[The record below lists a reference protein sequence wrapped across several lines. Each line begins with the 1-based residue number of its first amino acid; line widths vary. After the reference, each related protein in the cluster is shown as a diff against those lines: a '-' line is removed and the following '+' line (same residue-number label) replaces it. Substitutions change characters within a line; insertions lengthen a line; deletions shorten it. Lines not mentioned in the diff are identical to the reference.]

1 MEIYL
6 DNSATTK
13 CTEKVI
19 EVATKAMT
27 QVYGNPS
34 SLHNMGMNAE
44 NMIKKAK
51 EQIAKTLRCSEKELI
66 FTSCGTEADNLAI
79 KGAVYGNPRL
89 GKHIITT
96 AVEHAAVTSTMKYL
110 EEEGYEVTYLPV
122 DKYGLISLEDL
133 KNAVREDTVLV
144 AIMMVNNEVGSRMPI
159 EEAGKLIKECNPKTL
174 FFVDAIQGYG
184 KYRINPATAKIDLLS
199 VSGHK
204 IHAPK
209 GVAFLYMKQGTKL
222 TTQLHGGGHQNNLRS
237 GTENVPGIAALGQ
250 AAEDI
255 YTDLEEKVEKMYAL
269 REFFIEEALKIE
281 GVKINGLHTR
291 ENAPHIISMSV
302 PGVRSEV
309 LLHALEEKEIYVS
322 AGSACSSNK
331 PAISATLKAIGL
343 PKESLES
350 TVRIS
355 MCEYTTKEELVEL
368 LEALKQLLPMLLRY
382 TRR

>member
-96 AVEHAAVTSTMKYL
+96 AVEHAAVASTMKHL

>member
-96 AVEHAAVTSTMKYL
+96 AVEHAAVASTMKHL

-222 TTQLHGGGHQNNLRS
+222 ATQLHGGGHQNNLRS

>member
-13 CTEKVI
+13 CSDRVI

-51 EQIAKTLRCSEKELI
+51 EQIAKTLRCSEKEIL
-66 FTSCGTEADNLAI
+66 FTSCGTESNNLAI
-79 KGAVYGNPRL
+79 KGGVYGNPRV

-96 AVEHAAVTSTMKYL
+96 AVEHAAVSSTMAHL
-110 EEEGYEVTYLPV
+110 EEQGYEVTYLPV
-122 DKYGLISLEDL
+122 NKEGYISLEDL
-133 KNAVREDTVLV
+133 KNAMREDTVMV
-144 AIMMVNNEVGSRMPI
+144 AIMMVNNEVGARMPV

-184 KYRINPATAKIDLLS
+184 KYRINPTAAKIDLLS

-222 TTQLHGGGHQNNLRS
+222 ATQLHGGGHQNNIRS

-255 YTDLEEKVEKMYAL
+255 YTDLDAKVDKMYEL
-269 REFFIEEALKIE
+269 REFFIQEALNI
-281 GVKINGLHTR
+281 GGIQINGRHTR
-291 ENAPHIISMSV
+291 DNAPHIISMSV

-309 LLHALEEKEIYVS
+309 LLHALEERNIYVS

-331 PAISATLKAIGL
+331 PAISATLKAMGL
-343 PKESLES
+343 SKDCLES

-355 MCEYTTKEELVEL
+355 MCEYTTKEELAEL
-368 LEALKQLLPMLLRY
+368 LDTLKELLPMLLRY